1 MPGLDRMGPFGQGPG
16 TGRRMGRCFGYRD
29 RNGKEGGFLGFGRR
43 RMRGLCDFRPRR
55 GRWGFLTGGSEKDQL
70 LEEKSFLERQ
80 LNRIKER
87 LSAIES

>member
-16 TGRRMGRCFGYRD
+16 TGRRMGRCFGFQKRSG
-29 RNGKEGGFLGFGRR
+29 REGGFLGFGRR
-43 RMRGLCDFRPRR
+43 RMRGLCDWRPRR
-55 GRWGFLTGGSEKDQL
+55 GRRGFFTEGSYKDWL